1 MNNNNYEKSKNYH
14 IGIIGAGL
22 AGAMVGCLLDKL
34 GFQVSIYEKRDDP
47 RKSSSEDISSEEF
60 GRSISSTKRSINLA
74 ISHRGFSALKE
85 IGLYDTVFQEV
96 IRMPCRVIHNID
108 KSITKQ
114 AYGKEDEAIWSVG
127 RQYLNFLLLDHL
139 SKKAHN
145 SIHFEHTLIAISKS
159 GLCSF
164 ECAKGEINEKF
175 DLIIG
180 ADGAYSAVRECILK
194 QGRINFSRTY
204 IKHGYKELSIPPKL
218 VKQEKILF
226 SIENDKKEKALDS
239 IENYKKEYA
248 LDSPNG
254 LHIWPRGE
262 FMLIALPNPDKSFTA
277 TLFAPYHGKD
287 GFDSVT
293 TKEDDIKNYFNKYFP
308 DVVPLMPD
316 LTSDY
321 IANPVG
327 SLVTIRVDP
336 WHSGRTL
343 LIGDAAHA
351 VVPFY
356 GQGMNAAME
365 DSLILYELIKCKF
378 FDETHGVTLQDIIS
392 EFSNLRIPAA
402 NGLADLCV
410 EHYNDMASNTSS
422 SFYLIQKKIE
432 AFIFN
437 LFPSYFIPLYTMV
450 AFTRTPYHLAIKKS
464 EEQNRMISKIAS
476 GLVAGL
482 LGGITFLTLKHFKH
496 FR

>member
-1 MNNNNYEKSKNYH
+1 MNNHYEKSKNYH
-14 IGIIGAGL
+14 ICIVGAGL

-34 GFQVSIYEKRDDP
+34 GFQVSIYEKREDP
-47 RKSSSEDISSEEF
+47 RKSITSPDVSNEEF
-60 GRSISSTKRSINLA
+60 GRSISSIKRSINLA

-85 IGLYDTVFQEV
+85 IGLYDIVMEHV

-114 AYGKEDEAIWSVG
+114 AYGKEDEAIWSIG

-145 SIHFEHTLIAISKS
+145 SFHFEYTLISVSKT
-159 GLCSF
+159 GLCTF
-164 ECAKGEINEKF
+164 DCPKGEINQKF
-175 DLIIG
+175 DLVIG

-204 IKHGYKELSIPPKL
+204 IKHGYKELSIPPK
-218 VKQEKILF
+218 ILK
-226 SIENDKKEKALDS
+226 NDNDD
-239 IENYKKEYA
+239 NYTYEYA
-248 LDSPNG
+248 LDNPNG

-277 TLFAPYHGKD
+277 TLFAPYNGKD
-287 GFDSVT
+287 GFDSIT
-293 TKEDDIKNYFNKYFP
+293 TKEDDVKNYFNRYFP

-316 LTSDY
+316 LTADY

-336 WHSGRTL
+336 WYNGRTL

-365 DSLILYELIKCKF
+365 DSLILYELIKDKF
-378 FDETHGVTLQDIIS
+378 FDESQDVTLQDIIS

-410 EHYNDMASNTSS
+410 EHYNDMASHTSS

-432 AFIFN
+432 AFVFE
-437 LFPSYFIPLYTMV
+437 LFPSYFIPLYTMI

-464 EEQNRMISKIAS
+464 EEQNRMITKIAS
-476 GLVAGL
+476 GLGVGMF
-482 LGGITFLTLKHFKH
+482 GGITYLALKY
-496 FR
+496 FRK